1 MITFTLGALA
11 AVAVGVLIWFTMLT
25 ISVIGSLKR
34 VKSLE
39 EENIIQWRD
48 NEERYNSIERKLDE
62 AIDIINRR
70 VDDNYSYTDSRFDK
84 FNNHIERNYVSKI
97 DKNSN
102 TISYNN

>member
-11 AVAVGVLIWFTMLT
+11 AVAVGVLIWLS

-39 EENIIQWRD
+39 EENIVQWRD
-48 NEERYNSIERKLDE
+48 IEERYNSIERKLDQ

-70 VDDNYSYTDSRFDK
+70 IDDNFSYTDSRFDK
-84 FNNHIERNYVSKI
+84 FANTIERDYVSKI
-97 DKNSN
+97 DKASN

>member
-1 MITFTLGALA
+1 MITFILGALA
-11 AVAVGVLIWFTMLT
+11 TVVVGVLGWLLSNI
-25 ISVIGSLKR
+25 ISMLKR

-39 EENIIQWRD
+39 NENQIQWRD
-48 NEERYNSIERKLDE
+48 IEERYNSIERKLDE
-62 AIDIINRR
+62 AIDIVNRR

-84 FNNHIERNYVSKI
+84 FANTIERNYVSKI

>member
-11 AVAVGVLIWFTMLT
+11 AVAVGVLIWLT
-25 ISVIGSLKR
+25 VSIIGSLKR

-39 EENIIQWRD
+39 EENIVQWRD
-48 NEERYNSIERKLDE
+48 IEERYNSIERKLDQ

-70 VDDNYSYTDSRFDK
+70 VDENYSYTDSRFDK
-84 FNNHIERNYVSKI
+84 FANTIERNYVSKI

>member
-11 AVAVGVLIWFTMLT
+11 AVAVGVLIWLT

-48 NEERYNSIERKLDE
+48 IEERYNSIERKLDQ

-70 VDDNYSYTDSRFDK
+70 IDENYSYTDSRFDK
-84 FNNHIERNYVSKI
+84 FANAIERDYVTK
-97 DKNSN
+97 KNKLDN
-102 TISYNN
+102 TIGYNN

>member
-11 AVAVGVLIWFTMLT
+11 AVAVGVLIWLT

-48 NEERYNSIERKLDE
+48 IEERYNSIERKLDQ

-70 VDDNYSYTDSRFDK
+70 VDENYSYTDSRFDK

>member
-1 MITFTLGALA
+1 MITFILGALA
-11 AVAVGVLIWFTMLT
+11 TVVVGVLGWLLSNI
-25 ISVIGSLKR
+25 ISMLKR

-39 EENIIQWRD
+39 NENQIQWRD
-48 NEERYNSIERKLDE
+48 IEERYNSIERKLDE

-84 FNNHIERNYVSKI
+84 FANAIERNYVSKV

>member
-11 AVAVGVLIWFTMLT
+11 AVAVGVLIWLT

-39 EENIIQWRD
+39 EENIVQWRD
-48 NEERYNSIERKLDE
+48 IEERYNSIERKLDQ

-70 VDDNYSYTDSRFDK
+70 VDENYSYTDSRFDK

>member
-1 MITFTLGALA
+1 MITFILGALA
-11 AVAVGVLIWFTMLT
+11 TVVVGVLGWLLSNI
-25 ISVIGSLKR
+25 ISMLKR

-39 EENIIQWRD
+39 NENQIQWRD
-48 NEERYNSIERKLDE
+48 IEERYNSIERKLDE
-62 AIDIINRR
+62 AIDIVNRR

-84 FNNHIERNYVSKI
+84 FANAIERNYVSKV